1 MKEIVLKFMDD
12 DAFFFMVFG
21 AIFAA
26 VVMFITYEIG
36 SVEKSGMEI
45 ATKAGLQQCYE
56 PNNRTSLW
64 KRECNVQ

>member
-12 DAFFFMVFG
+12 GEFCVMVFV

-26 VVMFITYEIG
+26 VVMFIAYEIG

-45 ATKAGLQQCYE
+45 AVNAGLQQCYE
-56 PNNRTSLW
+56 PNNRTALW

>member
-12 DAFFFMVFG
+12 DAMVFA

-26 VVMFITYEIG
+26 VIMFITYEIG

-56 PNNRTSLW
+56 PNNRSALW
-64 KRECNVQ
+64 QRECDVK